1 MNMKN
6 LKYYLDLNYDIII
19 KKMIDGDDV
28 SYKAFTR
35 ELNQEAFYGIGST
48 PKEAIESFNEVKE
61 ELFEYYFDNGD
72 EIPEPN
78 IVDNN
83 LPSGKF
89 IIRTTPFIHKMLNEQ
104 AKENNVS
111 LNLYINTVLAS
122 VSGKNE
128 VINILKEMIAPFQKL
143 WFERENYKF
152 FEVNKEENQKDVTD
166 EKISGYAKVS

>member
-1 MNMKN
+1 
-6 LKYYLDLNYDIII
+6 
-19 KKMIDGDDV
+19 
-28 SYKAFTR
+28 
-35 ELNQEAFYGIGST
+35 
-48 PKEAIESFNEVKE
+48 
-61 ELFEYYFDNGD
+61 
-72 EIPEPN
+72 
-78 IVDNN
+78 
-83 LPSGKF
+83 
-89 IIRTTPFIHKMLNEQ
+89 MLNEQ

>member
-35 ELNQEAFYGIGST
+35 ELNQDAFYGIGST

-72 EIPEPN
+72 ETPEPN